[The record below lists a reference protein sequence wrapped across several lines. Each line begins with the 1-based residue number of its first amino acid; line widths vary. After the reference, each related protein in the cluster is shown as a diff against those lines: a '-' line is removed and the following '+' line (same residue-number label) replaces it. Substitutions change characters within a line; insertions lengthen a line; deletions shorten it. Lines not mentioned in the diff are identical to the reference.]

1 MRKILLPII
10 VVVVL
15 VGLWFAFKAYTR
27 TNEDL
32 ENKSPDFTVQSS
44 ALINEFAKDTA
55 TANAKYIDKII
66 EVSGNIKM
74 IDANGNPVVIAL
86 GSQGEMSSVLC
97 SMDSTH
103 AEKYHGL
110 KEGDL
115 VTLKGIC
122 TGGVTE
128 EIFGT
133 DVKLNRCVV
142 SPMKN

>member
-1 MRKILLPII
+1 MRKILLYIIAI
-10 VVVVL
+10 VVIA
-15 VGLWFAFKAYTR
+15 GSWFAYKAYTR

-32 ENKSPDFTVQSS
+32 ENKKPEFIIGSA
-44 ALINEFAKDTA
+44 ALIGEFAKDTA
-55 TANAKYIDKII
+55 TANAKYIDKVI

-103 AEKYHGL
+103 AEKYKGL

-142 SPMKN
+142 KP